1 MSVEDAL
8 YYDERLAEV
17 AAVGVPDDKL
27 GELVAA
33 VVSTKPAFHGRVK
46 ESELLELA
54 RSKSVDPVRCAHA
67 ILTHIRYRLPYFAVP
82 ALIIIQDK
90 PFGRHIIMV
99 MTPTLLKICNR
110 TDTFREDHEGT
121 FEEAGRCRMGGQEEA
136 GTCRAIVIRG
146 WIGI

>member
-54 RSKSVDPVRCAHA
+54 RSKSVDPVSMCA
-67 ILTHIRYRLPYFAVP
+67 RYFNSHTIQTALLCCACIDHHSGQAV
-82 ALIIIQDK
+82 
-90 PFGRHIIMV
+90 R
-99 MTPTLLKICNR
+99 
-110 TDTFREDHEGT
+110 
-121 FEEAGRCRMGGQEEA
+121 
-136 GTCRAIVIRG
+136 
-146 WIGI
+146 